1 MTDPVTALLEDVCRG
16 TGLRAGIYA
25 DDVVLDATVPG
36 WRLAQHGEAAVRA
49 QLGEWFAD
57 PGSFEELSRVV
68 LPDGELVTFTLRWIE
83 DGEPWSAHQVHL
95 LRVEDGRITWQQAWC
110 GGRWSAD
117 RVAAMAAG

>member
-1 MTDPVTALLEDVCRG
+1 MTDPVTALLEDICRG
-16 TGLRAGIYA
+16 TGLRPEIYA

-36 WRLAQHGEAAVRA
+36 WRFAQHGAEAVRA

-57 PGSFEELSRVV
+57 PGAFEELSRVP
-68 LPDGELVTFTLRWIE
+68 LPDGELVTFTLRWTE
-83 DGEPWSAHQVHL
+83 QGEPWKAHQAHL
-95 LRVEDGRITWQQAWC
+95 IRVVDGRICRQQAWC